1 MTRRGVVLAELL
13 VGLVLLGLLAAAC
26 ARWLDAAWVQAA
38 GVRATAERGATRRTV
53 TGLGWRELDG
63 LAPADVRLRGDTL
76 RYRAR
81 RGAGVACAVGA
92 MEVILAVSTLEGWR
106 RPVAGRDSVL
116 LPDGAGAWHAAAL
129 AGVRGAACPGGEPG
143 LELVLGAAVPA
154 ATWPVP
160 VRVVE
165 WMELRAYESGGA
177 WWLGARTLRPTDG
190 VQPVMGPL
198 APRGFRPRWR
208 VAGGGDSALELE
220 VALAAPPGRRRASG
234 DSVVRAVLHGC
245 GAAC

>member
-1 MTRRGVVLAELL
+1 MTRRGVVLVELL

-26 ARWLDAAWVQAA
+26 ARWLDAAWMQA
-38 GVRATAERGATRRTV
+38 GGMRAVAERAAARRTV

-63 LAPADVRLRGDTL
+63 LAPAEVRLLGDTL

-81 RGAGVACAVGA
+81 RGAGLACAAGA
-92 MEVILAVSTLEGWR
+92 MQVTLARSTLEGWR
-106 RPVAGRDSVL
+106 LPVPGRDSVL
-116 LPDGAGAWHAAAL
+116 LPDSAGGWHAAAL
-129 AGVRGAACPGGEPG
+129 ADVRAASCPDGAPG
-143 LELVLGAAVPA
+143 LDLALGAAVPGA
-154 ATWPVP
+154 AWPMP

-165 WMELRAYESGGA
+165 WMELRAYESGGV

-190 VQPVMGPL
+190 VQPVAGPL
-198 APRGFRPRWR
+198 ASRGFHPRWR
-208 VAGGGDSALELE
+208 VSGGDSALELE
-220 VALAAPPGRRRASG
+220 VVLAAPSGRRRAAG